1 MKIVE
6 STGDGCSY
14 PHSVAPIH
22 FTVRVYGS
30 VKVERWGRKEKRR
43 EGKRREGKSREE
55 KEREEK
61 KRGEKGREDKKEKE
75 RGGKRREEKG
85 LLCALVEG

>member
-1 MKIVE
+1 MKIIE

-30 VKVERWGRKEKRR
+30 VKVERLGTEEKRKRRKE
-43 EGKRREGKSREE
+43 EE
-55 KEREEK
+55 T
-61 KRGEKGREDKKEKE
+61 GEKE
-75 RGGKRREEKG
+75 RGGKRREERRR
-85 LLCALVEG
+85 

>member
-1 MKIVE
+1 MKRWFAVKIIE

-30 VKVERWGRKEKRR
+30 VKVERWGTEEKGR
-43 EGKRREGKSREE
+43 EGKRREGEEE
-55 KEREEK
+55 KRREREGEEEKRRKEK
-61 KRGEKGREDKKEKE
+61 KREGITVCVSGRVQLV
-75 RGGKRREEKG
+75 KR
-85 LLCALVEG
+85 